1 MEFLEQRLQDLKKQ
15 HAQAPDLESAK
26 SLQVDIRN
34 VEKALQVDGE
44 LRAAVNGPS
53 KPVRL
58 PIVSG
63 ESNVE
68 FRARAERE
76 LANVREA

>member
-1 MEFLEQRLQDLKKQ
+1 MEFLEQRLQDLRKQ

-26 SLQVDIRN
+26 ALQVDIRN

-44 LRAAVNGPS
+44 LRSAVNGPS
-53 KPVRL
+53 KPIRL
-58 PIVSG
+58 PIVAS

-76 LANVREA
+76 LAAVREA